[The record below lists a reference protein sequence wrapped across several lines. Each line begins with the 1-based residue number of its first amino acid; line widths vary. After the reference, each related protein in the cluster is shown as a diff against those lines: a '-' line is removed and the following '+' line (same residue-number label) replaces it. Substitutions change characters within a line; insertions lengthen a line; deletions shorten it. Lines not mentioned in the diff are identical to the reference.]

1 VSTNHS
7 ADTGCSSRCKTLARS
22 PLLRSNNQEGRISM
36 MMRKTLMVGIQLA
49 LSIGLTSTA
58 QAATNQNGMNLN
70 GGRFNYVGGV
80 NLTNSNLQ
88 FNVPSNGT
96 YGALSVTNGD
106 YASTGS
112 TIRMNTFLDAGG
124 TTVAEQNTNRL
135 LINGNASGVTTLVVQ
150 NNGGPGASTDLN
162 GSTYNDA
169 NEGISLAQVSG
180 SSSAGVFALQG
191 GYAAVGP
198 YQYRLYAY
206 APGTSDA
213 TQRLVDTDADGHWDY
228 RLQNAQV
235 ATGVAPPVAPVVP
248 PVDPVA
254 PVAPSVPTPPVAPVV
269 PSPELRAGLVPQAPS
284 YLTHNNALLSQGQQV
299 IASLHQRKGETGGA
313 HVRSDKNAEVHVR
326 AFGSDVRYASNLS
339 AAGYGYDYQQDVQGL
354 QIGSDWLIS
363 LGAEDSSN
371 LRLGVVYSQSTAHT
385 EPESVYG
392 VKPTVEVNGR
402 QMPIEISREKTRA
415 ENAAITATWQ
425 HASGFYLD
433 GLAGAGK
440 YRSDV
445 TTPFRDGRVARLE
458 SNDVFASLEAGF
470 GWKVSP
476 GVVIEPQ
483 AQVSWQKLDTDRTSD
498 VDGVV
503 VDLGTPELFVWRVG
517 VRALFSPAVGPDG
530 SALTQYVKLA
540 YQGSE
545 GPQQRALLSGERFE
559 TGEYGETAEA
569 GYGLSLSFANGVS
582 FFGDAVW
589 QRDIGGASREGWRA
603 NAGVRWAF

>member
-1 VSTNHS
+1 
-7 ADTGCSSRCKTLARS
+7 
-22 PLLRSNNQEGRISM
+22 M
-36 MMRKTLMVGIQLA
+36 MMKKTLMVGIQLA
-49 LSIGLTSTA
+49 LAVGLANTA
-58 QAATNQNGMNLN
+58 QAVNNQNGANFN
-70 GGRFNYVGGV
+70 AGRFTYDGGV
-80 NLTNSNLQ
+80 NLTNSTLG

-96 YGALSVTNGD
+96 YGTLSVTNGD
-106 YASTGS
+106 FAGSGS
-112 TIRMNTFLDAGG
+112 TIAMNTFLDAGG
-124 TTVAEQNTNRL
+124 TTVAEQGTNRL
-135 LINGNASGVTTLVVQ
+135 LINGNASGVTTLAVT

-162 GSTYNDA
+162 GSTFNDA

-180 SSSAGVFALQG
+180 TSSAGVFALKD
-191 GYAAVGP
+191 GYVAVGP

-206 APGTSDA
+206 APGASDA
-213 TQRLVDTDADGHWDY
+213 SQRLVDADADGHWDY

-235 ATGVAPPVAPVVP
+235 ATGVTPPVTPVAPPVNPVA
-248 PVDPVA
+248 PVA
-254 PVAPSVPTPPVAPVV
+254 PVAPSPDV
-269 PSPELRAGLVPQAPS
+269 RAGLVPQAPS
-284 YLTHNNALLSQGQQV
+284 YLTHNNALLSQGQQT
-299 IASLHQRKGETGGA
+299 IASLHQRVGETGGA

-326 AFGSDVRYASNLS
+326 AFGSDARYASNLTT
-339 AAGYGYDYQQDVQGL
+339 AEYGYGYQQDVQGL
-354 QIGSDWLIS
+354 QIGSDWLTS
-363 LGAEDSSN
+363 LGSDNGNN

-385 EPESVYG
+385 EPG
-392 VKPTVEVNGR
+392 TAQGATPTVEVNGR

-425 HASGFYLD
+425 HSSGFYLD

-440 YRSDV
+440 YKSDV
-445 TTPFRDGRVARLE
+445 TTPYRDGRVARLD
-458 SNDVFASLEAGF
+458 SNDVFASLEAGY

-483 AQVSWQKLDTDRTSD
+483 AQVSWQKLDTDRTTD

-503 VDLGTPELFVWRVG
+503 VDLGTPEQFVWRVG
-517 VRALFSPAVGPDG
+517 VRALFSPTVGPDG

-545 GPQQRALLSGERFE
+545 GPQQRAVLSGERFE

-603 NAGVRWAF
+603 NAGLRWAF

>member
-1 VSTNHS
+1 
-7 ADTGCSSRCKTLARS
+7 
-22 PLLRSNNQEGRISM
+22 M
-36 MMRKTLMVGIQLA
+36 MMKKALMVGIQLA
-49 LSIGLTSTA
+49 LSAGLASTA
-58 QAATNQNGMNLN
+58 QAASNQNGLTMTA
-70 GGRFNYVGGV
+70 GSFTYDGGV
-80 NLTNSNLQ
+80 NLTNSNLT
-88 FNVPSNGT
+88 FRVPQSDS
-96 YGALSVTNGD
+96 YGVLSVTNGD
-106 YASTGS
+106 FASTGS
-112 TIRMNTFLDAGG
+112 TLTMNSFLDAGG
-124 TTVAEQNTNRL
+124 TTVANQNSNRL
-135 LINGNASGVTTLVVQ
+135 LINGNASGSTLLVVK

-162 GSTYNDA
+162 GSTFNDA

-180 SSSAGVFALQG
+180 TSSAGVFALQG
-191 GYAAVGP
+191 DYVAVGP

-206 APGTSDA
+206 APGASDA
-213 TQRLVDTDADGHWDY
+213 GQRLVDADADGHWDY

-235 ATGVAPPVAPVVP
+235 ATGVTPPVAPPVAPPVV
-248 PVDPVA
+248 PVDPTA
-254 PVAPSVPTPPVAPVV
+254 PIAPVV
-269 PSPELRAGLVPQAPS
+269 PSPDLRAGLVPQAPS
-284 YLTHNNALLSQGQQV
+284 YLTHNNALLSQGQQA
-299 IASLHQRKGETGGA
+299 IASLHQRVGETGGA

-326 AFGSDVRYASNLS
+326 AFGSNARYSSNLS
-339 AAGYGYDYQQDVQGL
+339 SAQYGYDYQQDVQGL
-354 QIGSDWLIS
+354 QIGSDWLTT
-363 LGAEDSSN
+363 LGAGSDSS

-385 EPESVYG
+385 DPESVYG

-402 QMPIEISREKTRA
+402 LMPIEISREKTRA

-425 HASGFYLD
+425 HSSGFYLD

-440 YRSDV
+440 YKSDV
-445 TTPFRDGRVARLE
+445 TTPFREGRVARLR
-458 SNDVFASLEAGF
+458 SNDVFASLEAGY
-470 GWKVSP
+470 GWKLSP

-483 AQVSWQKLDTDRTSD
+483 AQVSWQKLDTDRTTD

-503 VDLGTPELFVWRVG
+503 VDLGTPEQFVWRVG

-545 GPQQRALLSGERFE
+545 GPQQRAVLSGERFE

-603 NAGVRWAF
+603 NAGLRWAF

>member
-1 VSTNHS
+1 MMMKNALMMGVQLALLTGISGSAHAALNLIDANMNSADFNYPAGINMTNSRLTFTTNGRLVSYGTLSISNGDLVSTN
-7 ADTGCSSRCKTLARS
+7 
-22 PLLRSNNQEGRISM
+22 
-36 MMRKTLMVGIQLA
+36 
-49 LSIGLTSTA
+49 
-58 QAATNQNGMNLN
+58 
-70 GGRFNYVGGV
+70 
-80 NLTNSNLQ
+80 
-88 FNVPSNGT
+88 
-96 YGALSVTNGD
+96 
-106 YASTGS
+106 S
-112 TIRMNTFLDAGG
+112 TIAMNTFLDAGG
-124 TTVAEQNTNRL
+124 TTVANQGSTRL
-135 LINGNASGVTTLVVQ
+135 LINGNVVGTTTLVI
-150 NNGGPGASTDLN
+150 NNTAGPGASTDLN
-162 GSTYNDA
+162 GNTVNDA

-180 SSSAGVFALQG
+180 TSSAGAFALQD
-191 GYAAVGP
+191 GYVAVGP

-206 APGTSDA
+206 APGASDA
-213 TQRLVDTDADGHWDY
+213 SQRLVDADADGHWDY

-235 ATGVAPPVAPVVP
+235 ATGVTPPVTPVVP
-248 PVDPVA
+248 PVNPVAPVDPTAPVA
-254 PVAPSVPTPPVAPVV
+254 PVAPS
-269 PSPELRAGLVPQAPS
+269 PEVRAGLVPQAPS
-284 YLTHNNALLSQGQQV
+284 YLTHNNALLSQGQQA
-299 IASLHQRKGETGGA
+299 IASLHQRVGETGGA

-326 AFGSDVRYASNLS
+326 AFGSDARYASNLTT
-339 AAGYGYDYQQDVQGL
+339 AEYGYGYQQDVQGL
-354 QIGSDWLIS
+354 QIGSDWLTS
-363 LGAEDSSN
+363 LGSDNGSN

-385 EPESVYG
+385 EPG
-392 VKPTVEVNGR
+392 TAQGATPTVEINGR

-425 HASGFYLD
+425 HSSGFYLD

-440 YRSDV
+440 YKSDV
-445 TTPFRDGRVARLE
+445 TTPFRDGRVARLD
-458 SNDVFASLEAGF
+458 SNDVFASLEAGY

-483 AQVSWQKLDTDRTSD
+483 AQVSWQKLDTDRTTD

-503 VDLGTPELFVWRVG
+503 VDLGTPEQFVWRVG

-545 GPQQRALLSGERFE
+545 GPQQRAVLSGERFE

-603 NAGVRWAF
+603 NAGLRWAF